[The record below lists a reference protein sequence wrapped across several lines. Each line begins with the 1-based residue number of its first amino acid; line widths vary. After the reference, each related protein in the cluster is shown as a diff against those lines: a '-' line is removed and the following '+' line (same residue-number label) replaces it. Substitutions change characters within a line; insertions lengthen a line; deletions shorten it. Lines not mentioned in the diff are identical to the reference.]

1 MTIDLSSKKKGA
13 ASFYIVAIATLM
25 LLIIVSSFATLI
37 VSEMTRTS
45 NADLSQSAYDAA
57 MAGVEDAK
65 LAYINYMNCKRAGYS
80 ASRPESV
87 LLSDKVDV
95 ACGKIIAWMES
106 DQSSP
111 SCDMVAMMLGRSVVE
126 DGAGDGVGVGVA
138 INENNTDDAS
148 GGNNMQQYYTCV
160 TIDNTPT
167 KEVREIS
174 AYQTVVFKPVFDG
187 DSYDSINAIK
197 IDWEENNDK
206 PLNLSVSIVQ
216 TGENSKNDMESFRFP
231 SQDEDKY
238 TGTNTGTV
246 FLEPCQTSDNCNNSV
261 AINAE
266 TVMESNDKKPT
277 KEPIKV
283 GCGETDCTVIIELP
297 RPYDGGIRSDFEV
310 VITGYGEASGGN
322 EVAIEYCKAAV
333 GDDEPCKRDKNGK
346 ISLASVVNQFVV
358 DSTGRA
364 NDLYKRVRVTLDA
377 DGGGDSM
384 VKGPLML
391 GDGGLVK
398 NVKPTVEHD
407 F

>member
-1 MTIDLSSKKKGA
+1 MTIDLSSKKRGV

-80 ASRPESV
+80 ASRPEPV
-87 LLSDKVDV
+87 LLSDKVDVAV

-106 DQSSP
+106 DQSSS

-126 DGAGDGVGVGVA
+126 DGAGGGVGVA

-187 DSYDSINAIK
+187 DSYDSIDAIK
-197 IDWEENNDK
+197 IDWERNNDK

-216 TGENSKNDMESFRFP
+216 TGESSKNNMGSFRFP

-261 AINAE
+261 TINAE
-266 TVMESNDKKPT
+266 TVMGSNDKKPT

-283 GCGETDCTVIIELP
+283 GCGETDCTVIIKLP
-297 RPYDGGIRSDFEV
+297 RPYDGGNRSDFEV

-322 EVAIEYCKAAV
+322 EVAIEYCKALCES
-333 GDDEPCKRDKNGK
+333 DENGK

-377 DGGGDSM
+377 DGGGDSI

>member
-1 MTIDLSSKKKGA
+1 MTIDLSSKKRGV

-80 ASRPESV
+80 ASRPEPV
-87 LLSDKVDV
+87 LLSDKVDVAV

-126 DGAGDGVGVGVA
+126 DGAGDVVGVA

-187 DSYDSINAIK
+187 DSYNSIDAIK
-197 IDWEENNDK
+197 IDWERNNDK

-216 TGENSKNDMESFRFP
+216 TGESSKNNMESFRFP
-231 SQDEDKY
+231 SQDGDKY

-283 GCGETDCTVIIELP
+283 GCGETDCTVTIKLP
-297 RPYDGGIRSDFEV
+297 RPSGGGNRSDFEV

-322 EVAIEYCKAAV
+322 EVAIEYCKALCER
-333 GDDEPCKRDKNGK
+333 DENGK

-377 DGGGDSM
+377 DGGGDSI